1 MERHISET
9 LAYMGEKMG
18 FPSFTTNAQGLLH
31 LAIEGIG
38 ELFVDVQRNHIFLYL
53 LNKFPVLNFK
63 LISAA
68 YIFCEEKAK
77 RNFTANPVLR
87 DEDALGF
94 VVKIKKENFSPISL
108 EGAVNQL
115 MDMAGRLRQFA
126 DPFE

>member
-1 MERHISET
+1 
-9 LAYMGEKMG
+9 MGQKMG
-18 FPSFTTNAQGLLH
+18 FPSFTTNNQGLLH
-31 LAIEGIG
+31 LAIEGVG
-38 ELFVDVQRNHIFLYL
+38 ELFIDVQRAHIFLYL
-53 LNKFPVLNFK
+53 LNKFPILNFK

-77 RNFTANPVLR
+77 HNFVTNPVLW
-87 DEDALGF
+87 DESALGF

-115 MDMAGRLRQFA
+115 MDMAVRLRRSA